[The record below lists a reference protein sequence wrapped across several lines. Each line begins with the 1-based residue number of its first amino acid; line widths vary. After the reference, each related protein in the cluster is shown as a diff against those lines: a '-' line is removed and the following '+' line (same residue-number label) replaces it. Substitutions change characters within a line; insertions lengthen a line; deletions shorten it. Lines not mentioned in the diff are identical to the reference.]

1 MQIDKRSFQQQTII
15 TMRFALFGNTYE
27 TCKSVHAEQL
37 FAILAGYGDEIY
49 VDPDFYR
56 FLREA
61 QPFAFEPAGIIDDLA
76 SLHIDMAISLGGDGT
91 FLKAARCIGAS
102 GIPIVGIN
110 IGRLGFLA
118 DISADEMEIFFAQLH
133 NGHYTVR
140 ERSLLELTTN
150 DNPKHP
156 SYALNEITVS
166 KHDSSSMIAVH
177 TTVGGE
183 HLATYMGD
191 GLLIATPT
199 GSTAYSLS
207 AGGPIIYPQ
216 SDVFVLTAVSPHS
229 LNVRPVVIADDKT
242 IELSIESR
250 NGSFLVAVDGI
261 SQSYPEHTTLTLRRA
276 PYTIRVVK
284 QAGST
289 FFRTLQQKM
298 MWGTDPRK

>member
-1 MQIDKRSFQQQTII
+1 
-15 TMRFALFGNTYE
+15 
-27 TCKSVHAEQL
+27 
-37 FAILAGYGDEIY
+37 
-49 VDPDFYR
+49 
-56 FLREA
+56 
-61 QPFAFEPAGIIDDLA
+61 
-76 SLHIDMAISLGGDGT
+76 
-91 FLKAARCIGAS
+91 
-102 GIPIVGIN
+102 
-110 IGRLGFLA
+110 
-118 DISADEMEIFFAQLH
+118 MEKFFAQLH
-133 NGHYTVR
+133 AGHYTVR
-140 ERSLLELTTN
+140 ERSLLELTIDN
-150 DNPKHP
+150 DPEHT
-156 SYALNEITVS
+156 SYALNEVTVS

>member
-1 MQIDKRSFQQQTII
+1 
-15 TMRFALFGNTYE
+15 MRFALFGNTYE

-37 FAILAGYGDEIY
+37 LSILASYGDEIY

-61 QPFAFEPAGIIDDLA
+61 QPFAFDPAGIIDDLA

-91 FLKAARCIGAS
+91 FLKAARYIGAS

-118 DISADEMEIFFAQLH
+118 DVSADEMEKFFAQLH
-133 NGHYTVR
+133 AGHYTVR
-140 ERSLLELTTN
+140 ERSLLELTIDN
-150 DNPKHP
+150 DPEHT
-156 SYALNEITVS
+156 SYALNEVTVS

-177 TTVGGE
+177 TSVGGE

-191 GLLIATPT
+191 GLIIATPT

-216 SDVFVLTAVSPHS
+216 SDVFVLTAVAPHS
-229 LNVRPVVIADDKT
+229 LNVRPVVIADNKA
-242 IELSIESR
+242 IELCIESR
-250 NGSFLVAVDGI
+250 SGSFLVAVDGI

-276 PYTIRVVK
+276 PHSIRVVK
-284 QAGST
+284 QEGNT

>member
-1 MQIDKRSFQQQTII
+1 
-15 TMRFALFGNTYE
+15 MRFALFGNTYE

-37 FAILAGYGDEIY
+37 LSILASYGDEIY

-61 QPFAFEPAGIIDDLA
+61 QPFAFNPAGIIDDLA

-118 DISADEMEIFFAQLH
+118 DVSADEMEKFFAQLH
-133 NGHYTVR
+133 AGHYTVR
-140 ERSLLELTTN
+140 ERSLLELTIDN
-150 DNPKHP
+150 DPEHT
-156 SYALNEITVS
+156 SYALNEVTVS

-177 TTVGGE
+177 TSVGGE

-191 GLLIATPT
+191 GLIIATPT

-216 SDVFVLTAVSPHS
+216 SDVFVLTAGAPHS
-229 LNVRPVVIADDKT
+229 LNVRPVVIADNKA

-250 NGSFLVAVDGI
+250 SGSFLVAVDGI

-276 PYTIRVVK
+276 PHSIRVVK
-284 QAGST
+284 QEGNT